1 MEEDLTK
8 DIEKYEYIKLKM
20 NCYKNYTQ
28 YVLNDLNKA
37 ISILE
42 KNSDSVCISS
52 YLKELKA
59 IRDNISMNRNRII
72 YTIIPAIDIKLTQ
85 LRNKM

>member
-8 DIEKYEYIKLKM
+8 DIAKYEYIKTKM
-20 NCYKNYTQ
+20 NYYKNYTQ
-28 YVLNDLNKA
+28 YALNDLNRV
-37 ISILE
+37 IPILE

-72 YTIIPAIDIKLTQ
+72 YTILPAIDIKLTQ
-85 LRNKM
+85 LRNQM